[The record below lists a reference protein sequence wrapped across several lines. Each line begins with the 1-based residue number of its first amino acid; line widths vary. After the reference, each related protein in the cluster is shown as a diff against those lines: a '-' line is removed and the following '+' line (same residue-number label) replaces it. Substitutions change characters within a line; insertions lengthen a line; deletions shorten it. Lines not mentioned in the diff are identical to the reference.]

1 MKNYFKKTLKIFKYL
16 AMIFSVVFWIYMIY
30 DDFIFIEKY
39 GLRLA
44 YIGLWFLWYFVYLLG
59 FAFYFW
65 VIASIIILIY
75 HKFVKQT
82 KII

>member
-1 MKNYFKKTLKIFKYL
+1 MKNSFKKTLKIFKYL